1 MIVRVKCEIIRL
13 SHSQLT
19 KLALCVFR
27 HASEASL
34 PERWARIT
42 MKPNSMLTVMAI
54 DFGSIKTNTGRV
66 LRVPSVEF
74 ALLELE
80 LLSENVVTIAL
91 SVSFVAERLD
101 LFERRPQLIGQC
113 VTALTRGGR
122 KLFKKQTRASYSVSV
137 CKRSRLKLIN

>member
-1 MIVRVKCEIIRL
+1 
-13 SHSQLT
+13 
-19 KLALCVFR
+19 
-27 HASEASL
+27 
-34 PERWARIT
+34 
-42 MKPNSMLTVMAI
+42 MKPNNMLTDMAK

-66 LRVPSVEF
+66 LRVPGVEF

-122 KLFKKQTRASYSVSV
+122 KLKANESQCALT
-137 CKRSRLKLIN
+137 L